1 MSWARAN
8 RSGLIALAVVA
19 PLLAAVL
26 VPLRLAADG
35 GPSAVEQVAAGSR
48 GRLDGLSYSV
58 IAADEYGRAKGLSL
72 PRGTTLVAA
81 VVEVRPTDDRPTA
94 AVCSFALSSPGP
106 EGRSTRSPRPDA
118 DTRAYGYGRGAG
130 FSGSCEARP
139 TGRYRAELVFLAP
152 EGTAA
157 GGGGA
162 IDVTATVAGRPR
174 LLRLLLPA
182 PPAPTAAALP
192 AR

>member
-1 MSWARAN
+1 MTWARAN
-8 RSGLIALAVVA
+8 RGGLIALAVVV

-26 VPLRLAADG
+26 VPLRLAVDG
-35 GPSAVEQVAAGSR
+35 GPPAAQQVAAGGR
-48 GRLDGLSYSV
+48 GQLDGLSYSV

-81 VVEVRPTDDRPTA
+81 VVEVRPTDDRPMA

-106 EGRSTRSPRPDA
+106 EGRSSRSPRPDA
-118 DTRAYGYGRGAG
+118 DTRPYGYQRGDG
-130 FSGSCEARP
+130 FAGSCAARP

-157 GGGGA
+157 SGAA
-162 IDVTATVAGRPR
+162 IDVSATVAGRPR

>member
-1 MSWARAN
+1 M
-8 RSGLIALAVVA
+8 
-19 PLLAAVL
+19 
-26 VPLRLAADG
+26 D
-35 GPSAVEQVAAGSR
+35 
-48 GRLDGLSYSV
+48 
-58 IAADEYGRAKGLSL
+58 
-72 PRGTTLVAA
+72 
-81 VVEVRPTDDRPTA
+81 VRPTDDRPTA
-94 AVCSFALSSPGP
+94 AACSFALSSPGP

-118 DTRAYGYGRGAG
+118 DTRPYGYQRGAG
-130 FSGSCEARP
+130 FAGTCETQP

-157 GGGGA
+157 GGGAA